1 MQYYMHSVVHVY
13 MVNTMQ
19 HYMHSVVHVSWLLLT
34 QGGGGG
40 PPETGPHGGCV
51 EYRGG
56 KRGESPTG
64 SCMLML

>member
-34 QGGGGG
+34 QGGRGGG
-40 PPETGPHGGCV
+40 GSPDMQLHADAVTCMGCN
-51 EYRGG
+51 E
-56 KRGESPTG
+56 
-64 SCMLML
+64 M